1 MLKDKITFVTGSN
14 RGIGLSIVR
23 KFAENGATVYA
34 NARKSGSLDV
44 LQNENYESGSII
56 PIYFDATDR
65 AQTRKAFIKIKEEQ
79 GRLD

>member
-1 MLKDKITFVTGSN
+1 MLKNNTFNMLKDKITFVTGSN

-44 LQNENYESGSII
+44 LQNENYES
-56 PIYFDATDR
+56 A
-65 AQTRKAFIKIKEEQ
+65 AKIRDEISN
-79 GRLD
+79 R